1 VLSLTGTDSKV
12 KAFLTTLRKE
22 ILADQPIRQNIR
34 NLAEFILAEG
44 RIMNLFW
51 ES

>member
-1 VLSLTGTDSKV
+1 MTKEAVLSLTGTDSKV

-34 NLAEFILAEG
+34 NWRKAE
-44 RIMNLFW
+44 
-51 ES
+51 